1 MSSNTDTITTIKTI
15 LSDLGIPESD
25 ITADA
30 RLRQDLELDSTEAVD
45 LSLELHK
52 RFGIKVKIDT
62 GEDMTVQDICTL
74 VTSSV
79 SAH

>member
-1 MSSNTDTITTIKTI
+1 MSTNSDTITTIKNI

-25 ITADA
+25 VTPDA

-52 RFGIKVKIDT
+52 RFGVKVKIDT
-62 GEDMTVQDICTL
+62 DDMTVQDICAL
-74 VTSSV
+74 VTSDV
-79 SAH
+79 SA